1 MLGALEGVIVDGF
14 VVETGLRLGRRDGT
28 MVGIELLRGLRF
40 VGLREGE

>member
-1 MLGALEGVIVDGF
+1 MLGALEGLMVDGF

-28 MVGIELLRGLRF
+28 MVGIELFRGLRL